1 MHMVNSFSDMNN
13 YSQREGWSGRDEKT
27 IPLASPTQG
36 ISRYLELEQELRRV
50 REELDHRVEARAAEL
65 RVLYEQAQEAA
76 VLQERQRLARDLHDA
91 VTQMLFSASLIA
103 EVLPR
108 IWERDPDKARQHLED
123 LRMLTRGALAEM
135 RTLLRELRPAA
146 FDEARLSDL
155 LQQTA
160 DALMGKVGIPVT
172 LTVRDTRSHRVAPL
186 PLDVRTAL
194 YRVAQ
199 EALNNVAKHAAAG
212 KVTITVDQR
221 PGRVDL
227 SIQDDGKGFDAQRVT
242 ADHLGLG
249 IMRERVAAIGGT
261 LSVESAP
268 GAGTCIRVQWRG

>member
-1 MHMVNSFSDMNN
+1 MVNSFSNLNN
-13 YSQREGWSGRDEKT
+13 YSKGDEWCREDEKT
-27 IPLASPTQG
+27 INLAPPTRD
-36 ISRYLELEQELRRV
+36 ISKFLELEQELRRV
-50 REELDHRVEARAAEL
+50 REELDRRVEARASEL
-65 RVLYEQAQEAA
+65 RILYEQAQEAA

-108 IWERDPDKARQHLED
+108 IWARDPDKARQHLED

-146 FDEARLSDL
+146 LDEARLSDL
-155 LQQTA
+155 LQQMA
-160 DALMGKVGIPVT
+160 DALMGKIGIPVT
-172 LTVRDTRSHRVAPL
+172 LTVCDTRSHRVAPL
-186 PLDVRTAL
+186 PLDVRTTL

-199 EALNNVAKHAAAG
+199 EALNNVAKHAEAG
-212 KVTITVDQR
+212 KVTITLDQQ
-221 PGRVDL
+221 PCRVDL
-227 SIQDDGKGFDAQRVT
+227 SIQDDGRGFDTQRVT

-261 LSVESAP
+261 LTVESAP
-268 GAGTCIRVQWRG
+268 GAGTCIRVQWQG

>member
-1 MHMVNSFSDMNN
+1 MVHTFSDMNN
-13 YSQREGWSGRDEKT
+13 YSQQDRWPREDEKIINPET
-27 IPLASPTQG
+27 PVLD
-36 ISRYLELEQELRRV
+36 ISRYVELEQELRRV
-50 REELDHRVEARAAEL
+50 REELDRRVEARAAEL
-65 RVLYEQAQEAA
+65 RIVYEQAQEAA

-108 IWERDPDKARQHLED
+108 IWARDPDKARQHLED

-172 LTVRDTRSHRVAPL
+172 LTVRDTRSHRVPPL
-186 PLDVRTAL
+186 PLDVRTTL

-199 EALNNVAKHAAAG
+199 EALNNVAKHAAAS
-212 KVTITVDQR
+212 KVTITVDQQ

-227 SIQDDGKGFDAQRVT
+227 WIQDDGKGFDAQRVT

>member
-1 MHMVNSFSDMNN
+1 MVNSFSDLNN
-13 YSQREGWSGRDEKT
+13 YSQGDGWSREEEKIINLDSATRD
-27 IPLASPTQG
+27 
-36 ISRYLELEQELRRV
+36 ISRSLELEQELQRV
-50 REELDHRVEARAAEL
+50 REELDRRVEARAAEL
-65 RVLYEQAQEAA
+65 RSLYEQAQEAA
-76 VLQERQRLARDLHDA
+76 VLQERRRLARDLHDA

-108 IWERDPDKARQHLED
+108 IWAREPDKARQHLED

-146 FDEARLSDL
+146 LDEARLSDL

-160 DALMGKVGIPVT
+160 DALMGKIGIPVV
-172 LTVRDTRSHRVAPL
+172 LTVHDPRGRQVAPL
-186 PLDVRTAL
+186 PLDVRTNL

-212 KVTITVDQR
+212 KVTITLDQQL
-221 PGRVDL
+221 GRVDL
-227 SIQDDGKGFDAQRVT
+227 SIQDDGRGFDAQRVT

-261 LSVESAP
+261 LTVESAP
-268 GAGTCIRVQWRG
+268 GAGTCIRVQWQG